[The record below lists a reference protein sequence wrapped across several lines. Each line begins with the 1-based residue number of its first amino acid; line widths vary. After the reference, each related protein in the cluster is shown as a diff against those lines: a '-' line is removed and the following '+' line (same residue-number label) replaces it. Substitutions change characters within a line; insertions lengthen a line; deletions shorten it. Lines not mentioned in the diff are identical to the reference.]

1 MLLPM
6 DPPTSPRPGPA
17 CLDGVGLPE
26 TEVPTGIPP
35 REKKVRVLVVED
47 ETLVACLIREIV
59 RGRFECEVDVVANG
73 VAAFERLA
81 HTRYALVVSDVRMPE
96 MNGAELYLW
105 LREAQPATAQSF
117 VFVTAYAEERHFETK
132 LAAWGV
138 PIVAKPFTESQFLA
152 VCGPYLD
159 RSLDLPAR

>member
-1 MLLPM
+1 M
-6 DPPTSPRPGPA
+6 DAPTSPRSGPA
-17 CLDGVGLPE
+17 CLDSFGHPE
-26 TEVPTGIPP
+26 EAEPAEGPV
-35 REKKVRVLVVED
+35 REKNIRVLVVED
-47 ETLVACLIREIV
+47 EALVACLIREIV
-59 RGRFECEVDVVANG
+59 RGRFACEVDVVTNG

-81 HTRYALVVSDVRMPE
+81 QTRYALVVSDVRMPE

-117 VFVTAYAEERHFETK
+117 VFVTAYAEERHFETE
-132 LAAWGV
+132 LADWGV

-159 RSLDLPAR
+159 GSMDLPAR